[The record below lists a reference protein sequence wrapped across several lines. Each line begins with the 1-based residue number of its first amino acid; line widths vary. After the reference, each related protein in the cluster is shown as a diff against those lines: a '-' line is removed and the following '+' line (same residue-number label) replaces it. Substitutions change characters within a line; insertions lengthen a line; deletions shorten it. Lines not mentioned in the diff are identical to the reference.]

1 MKGTFFHLNF
11 SYYVSFSPCSSLEW
25 RRGCAYFYLSHWS
38 KSYLAI
44 VKAKSRGM
52 NKEYILLL
60 TYLSFIS
67 EGNSVTWEG
76 FWLNEAYWTIGW
88 KKNRAEVS
96 SCRGAKKLKF
106 HPHYTEFSVPVPI
119 LLFEYE
125 PSRGDMKL
133 PHATATHSNNLESTF
148 YEWSYITTCSPC
160 NDLDDYL
167 AFNSAWLDNLTYF
180 SKLQTSS
187 KSAVVIYA
195 PQLLNKD
202 KRGVRRKGESLQW
215 KWESQNHAE
224 HFCVKKQK

>member
-52 NKEYILLL
+52 NKEYIVLL

-133 PHATATHSNNLESTF
+133 PQPPIQ
-148 YEWSYITTCSPC
+148 IT
-160 NDLDDYL
+160 
-167 AFNSAWLDNLTYF
+167 
-180 SKLQTSS
+180 
-187 KSAVVIYA
+187 V
-195 PQLLNKD
+195 
-202 KRGVRRKGESLQW
+202 RGARRKRESLQC
-215 KWESQNHAE
+215 KWETQNHAE
-224 HFCVKKQK
+224 HCGVKHPEK